1 MTKPIKDLITAIVLA
16 GGESSRMGK
25 DKALLSLGNNTLANN
40 TLLSQVCLVAN
51 ECATQTF
58 VVTPWIERYQDVL
71 PSKSRLIREQ
81 LVLNSLSNTPLIGFV
96 QGMQFVQTE
105 WILLLACDLPYLSSP
120 QVKQWSL
127 GLTTVLPTEIAFLPR
142 NSKGWEPLCGFYRR
156 SCLTSLESY
165 INHGG
170 QSFQAWL
177 NQNSVKELVIGDR
190 TCLFNCN
197 TPEDWES
204 VNSQQ
209 STVTRS

>member
-1 MTKPIKDLITAIVLA
+1 MTKLMKDKITAIILA

-25 DKALLSLGNNTLANN
+25 DKALLNLGDNLGNG

-71 PSKSRLIREQ
+71 PSGSHLIKEQ
-81 LVLNSLSNTPLIGFV
+81 LVLGATSNTPLIGFV
-96 QGMQFVQTE
+96 QGMRLVKTE
-105 WILLLACDLPYLSSP
+105 WILLLACDLPYLSSY

-127 GLTTVLPTEIAFLPR
+127 TLTTVLPAEVALVPR
-142 NSKGWEPLCGFYRR
+142 STKGWEPLCGFYRR
-156 SCLTSLESY
+156 SCLTSLETY

-170 QSFQAWL
+170 KSFQAWL
-177 NQNSVKELVIGDR
+177 NKHPVKELIIEDP

-197 TPEDWES
+197 TPEDWAS
-204 VNSQQ
+204 VQAQ
-209 STVTRS
+209 